1 MARTAARRS
10 EEDEQVQQPQGEG
23 KLHAL
28 PRRKDA
34 PAPHDEAVE
43 AFVPETKT
51 QPKPKPEA
59 PTPAPM
65 QKRKRGSLRRILL
78 IAGPVVVLVGA
89 LYFYLSGGRFAS
101 TDDAYVKADIVSVAT
116 DISGIVARVEVHNDQ
131 HVKAGDLLFRLDDEP
146 YRIALEG
153 AKAQLG
159 ATANQI
165 NAFKGLYRS
174 QLAAVQTAKTDVGY
188 YQLGIQRQTELASRA
203 VASQATLDQARH
215 DYQSAQNKM
224 TAAQKQADAALA
236 QIGGDI
242 DKPTEENPQYL
253 QVKAQVDK
261 AQRDLDHTIVRAPV
275 DGVVTNVDALQPG
288 NFLQASQPGFSL
300 VASDHVW
307 IEANLKETDL
317 TYLRAGN
324 PAEISVDAYPDT
336 EWRASVDTIS
346 PATGAQFSVLPA
358 QNSSG
363 NWVKVV
369 QRLPVRLKVEPNDK
383 APPLRAGMSVVVE
396 IDTGH
401 TRTLSGLFASL
412 RRII

>member
-1 MARTAARRS
+1 MAKAAARRS
-10 EEDEQVQQPQGEG
+10 DEDPPPPLQSDG

-34 PAPHDEAVE
+34 PAPQNDVQ

-51 QPKPKPEA
+51 QPKPEA
-59 PTPAPM
+59 PQPAP
-65 QKRKRGSLRRILL
+65 KPVRKRGSLRRILL
-78 IAGPVVVLVGA
+78 IAGPVLVLAGA
-89 LYFYLSGGRFAS
+89 LYFYLLGGRWAS

-116 DISGIVARVEVHNDQ
+116 DISGIVAKVDVHSDQ
-131 HVKAGDLLFRLDDEP
+131 HVKAGDILFRLDDEP

-174 QLAAVQTAKTDVGY
+174 QLAAVQTAKTDVAY
-188 YQLGIQRQTELASRA
+188 YQLGIQQQTELASRS

-224 TAAQKQADAALA
+224 NAAQKQADAALA

-253 QVKAQVDK
+253 QVKAQVEK
-261 AQRDLDHTIVRAPV
+261 AQRDLNHTVVRALV
-275 DGVVTNVDALQPG
+275 DGVVTNVDTLQPG
-288 NFLQASQPGFSL
+288 NFLQASQPGMSL
-300 VASDHVW
+300 VASNHVW

-317 TYLRAGN
+317 THVRPGN
-324 PAEISVDAYPDT
+324 PAEISVDAYPGT
-336 EWRASVDTIS
+336 EWKASVDTIS

-369 QRLPVRLKVEPNDK
+369 QRLPVRLKVETTDK
-383 APPLRAGMSVVVE
+383 APPLRAGMSVVVD

-401 TRTLSGLFASL
+401 TRTLSGLFASV
-412 RRII
+412 RGII

>member
-10 EEDEQVQQPQGEG
+10 DEDEEGVQSLQGEP

-28 PRRKDA
+28 PRRKDT
-34 PAPHDEAVE
+34 PDRHDDAVE
-43 AFVPETKT
+43 AFVPEIKT
-51 QPKPKPEA
+51 QPKPES
-59 PTPAPM
+59 PAPAPK
-65 QKRKRGSLRRILL
+65 QARKHGALRRILL
-78 IAGPVVVLVGA
+78 IAGPVLVLAGA
-89 LYFYLSGGRFAS
+89 LYFYVSGGRFVS

-116 DISGIVARVEVHNDQ
+116 DVSAIVAKVEVHNDQ
-131 HVKAGDLLFRLDDEP
+131 HVKAGDVLFRLDDEP

-165 NAFKGLYRS
+165 DALKAQYRQ
-174 QLAAVQTAKTDVGY
+174 QLASVANAQTDVAY

-215 DYQSAQNKM
+215 DYRSAQDRM
-224 TAAQKQADAALA
+224 AMAQRQADSVLA
-236 QIGGDI
+236 QLGGDAN
-242 DKPTEENPQYL
+242 KPTQDNPQFL
-253 QVKAQVDK
+253 QAKAQVDK
-261 AQRDLDHTIVRAPV
+261 AERDLRRTIVRAPA
-275 DGVVTNVDALQPG
+275 DGIVTNVDTLQPG
-288 NFLQASQPGFSL
+288 NYLQASQPAFSL

-317 TYLRAGN
+317 TYVRPGD
-324 PAEISVDAYPDT
+324 PAEISVDAYPGT
-336 EWRASVDTIS
+336 EWKASVDTIS

-369 QRLPVRLKVEPNDK
+369 QRLPVRLRVEANDR
-383 APPLRAGMSVVVE
+383 APPLRAGMSVVVDV
-396 IDTGH
+396 DTGH

-412 RRII
+412 RGII